1 MIEVLKRYSMA
12 IVFLVVV
19 VLLMLVGTLGVME
32 FGQKMVNDIGVQK
45 MKPRGEELN
54 K

>member
-1 MIEVLKRYSMA
+1 MIEIFKRYSMA
-12 IVFLVVV
+12 LIFLLIV

-32 FGQKMVNDIGVQK
+32 FGQKMVSDIGEHEI
-45 MKPRGEELN
+45 KPRGEVVN

>member
-1 MIEVLKRYSMA
+1 MIEIFKRYSMA
-12 IVFLVVV
+12 IVFLVIVV
-19 VLLMLVGTLGVME
+19 VLMLGGTLAVMS
-32 FGQKMVNDIGVQK
+32 FGNKMVHDIGLD